1 MKSSGPLLAA
11 AVLIL
16 GVVATLAVTW
26 SGGDPAVEPQ
36 RQTGEGAP
44 APAPVSVPDT
54 DPGPTYQAPSVPE
67 VRTRW
72 SDVNDAG
79 IAALE
84 RGEHE
89 AAIRA
94 FEGCLEAE
102 PHEDVYARNLA
113 EALARAAVRQHD
125 DAGSQEER
133 LAAIQLLERATR
145 LDPSRERLVQL
156 LGRWKRSAATE
167 EGFYVHRTEHF
178 EVSFDLDRGEVR
190 GEIEQVGL
198 LLEDAYQTF
207 SEAFGIRPADGD
219 RSEIRVVVYT
229 REGFDRVTGIGP
241 WAGGVYDGTI
251 RVPVGDLRAELAR
264 VRGVLRH
271 ELLHA
276 FVQEKGGARVPAWL
290 NEGLAQWLEQDR
302 PSIRLGD
309 VARARTRLAG
319 HTMFDLEQLAG
330 SLATWEDP
338 AQIELAY
345 AQSLALIGWIADRYM
360 SNDVQSVGVLF
371 EMVAGCAEGVPAEV
385 TFQQRIG
392 LTLETVLGDM
402 AEGL

>member
-1 MKSSGPLLAA
+1 MRSGPLLAV
-11 AVLIL
+11 AVLLL
-16 GVVATLAVTW
+16 GVAAALAVLR
-26 SGGDPAVEPQ
+26 SGGEPGLEPQ
-36 RQTGEGAP
+36 RQPAVQAPAPSPAP
-44 APAPVSVPDT
+44 APAPE
-54 DPGPTYQAPSVPE
+54 PSPE
-67 VRTRW
+67 EPSSAEPQLRW
-72 SDVNDAG
+72 TDVNDAG

-94 FEGCLEAE
+94 FEACLEAE
-102 PHEDVYARNLA
+102 PEEEVYARNLA
-113 EALARAAVRQHD
+113 EALARAAVQQHD
-125 DAGSQEER
+125 EAASEEER
-133 LAAIQLLERATR
+133 LAAIQLLERATGI
-145 LDPSRERLVQL
+145 DPSRERLLEL

-198 LLEDAYQTF
+198 LLEDAYQSF
-207 SEAFGIRPADGD
+207 SEAFGIRPADGEG
-219 RSEIRVVVYT
+219 SEIRVVVYT

-251 RVPVGDLRAELAR
+251 RVPVGDLRAELVR
-264 VRGVLRH
+264 VRSVLRH

-276 FVQEKGGARVPAWL
+276 FVQERGGGGVPAWL

-302 PSIRLGD
+302 ASLRGAE
-309 VARARTRLAG
+309 VARARARLAG
-319 HTMFDLEQLAG
+319 HSMFDLAQLSG
-330 SLATWEDP
+330 SLASWEDP
-338 AQIELAY
+338 EAIELAY
-345 AQSLALIGWIADRYM
+345 AQSLALVGWIADQYM

-371 EMVAGCAEGVPAEV
+371 EMVAGCAEGVPAGE

-392 LTLETVLGDM
+392 LSLETVLGDM
-402 AEGL
+402 AQGL